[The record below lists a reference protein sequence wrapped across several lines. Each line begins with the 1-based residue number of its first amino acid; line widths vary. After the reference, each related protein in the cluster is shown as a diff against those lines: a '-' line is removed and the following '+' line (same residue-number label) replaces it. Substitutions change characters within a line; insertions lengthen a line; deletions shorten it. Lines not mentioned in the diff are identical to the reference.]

1 MIRTKTS
8 SPLKPE
14 FLFINDSSHVVG
26 KCPRT
31 SWYCALLCHCATGDK
46 KNLMSKNPNPTEIPR
61 FRISARRQ
69 TKTKLRGVE
78 TGLEEFFSKWCHVPG
93 HETSEIRQD
102 YSKSDVNVRN
112 RT

>member
-14 FLFINDSSHVVG
+14 FLFINDSPHVVG

-46 KNLMSKNPNPTEIPR
+46 KT
-61 FRISARRQ
+61 
-69 TKTKLRGVE
+69 
-78 TGLEEFFSKWCHVPG
+78 
-93 HETSEIRQD
+93 
-102 YSKSDVNVRN
+102 
-112 RT
+112 

>member
-1 MIRTKTS
+1 MS
-8 SPLKPE
+8 SANAQGHPG
-14 FLFINDSSHVVG
+14 IVRS
-26 KCPRT
+26 
-31 SWYCALLCHCATGDK
+31 CAIVQTGDK

-93 HETSEIRQD
+93 HETSKIRRD
-102 YSKSDVNVRN
+102 YSKSNVNVRN

>member
-1 MIRTKTS
+1 MIPLMS
-8 SPLKPE
+8 SANAQGHPG
-14 FLFINDSSHVVG
+14 IVRS
-26 KCPRT
+26 
-31 SWYCALLCHCATGDK
+31 CAIVQREIK

-61 FRISARRQ
+61 FRISAKRQ

-93 HETSEIRQD
+93 HETSEIRRD